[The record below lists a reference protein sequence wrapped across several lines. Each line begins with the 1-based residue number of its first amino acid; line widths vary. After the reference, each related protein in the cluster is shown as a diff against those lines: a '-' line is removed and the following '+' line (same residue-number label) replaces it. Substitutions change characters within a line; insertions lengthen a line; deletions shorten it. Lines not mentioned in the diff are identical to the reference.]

1 MVRAGVV
8 LAIVLL
14 VMVPALLA
22 STSRSLQVHS
32 STGEFVWCV
41 PVEPNDAV
49 QLEFT
54 HSMFGG
60 YVREQWRATPN
71 NQLQRTRFVTENA
84 AAAEYYATDGTS
96 FQADDGFVVPGD
108 PLLES
113 ELIVRVNSRGNHV
126 LTVGGQSVQLAEELP
141 QSTQVRI
148 TVVAESCTA
157 EN

>member
-1 MVRAGVV
+1 MVRAGAL
-8 LAIVLL
+8 LAIVLV

-22 STSRSLQVHS
+22 STSRSVQVHS
-32 STGEFVWCV
+32 STGELVWCA
-41 PVEPNDAV
+41 PVESGDVV
-49 QLEFT
+49 QLQFT

-60 YVREQWRATPN
+60 YVREHWKITPR
-71 NQLQRTRFVTENA
+71 NQLQRIRFVTENA

-96 FQADDGFVVPGD
+96 YQADDGFVVPGD

-113 ELIVRVNSRGNHV
+113 DLIVRVNSRGNHV
-126 LTVGGQSVQLAEELP
+126 LTVDDWSVHLAEELP

-148 TVVAESCTA
+148 SIEAESCTN